1 MYIGVNLTIEKKDL
15 YNENYRQLFKNED
28 DTRFI
33 KTSYARRL
41 R

>member
-15 YNENYRQLFKNED
+15 YNENYKQLFKNED
-28 DTRFI
+28 DTKFI
-33 KTSYARRL
+33 KTLYARRL